1 MATKPT
7 SYDSLSVTACL
18 TYASSLQRWVNHEAY
33 FVCRAGSPLT
43 IITSISLISQEVI
56 EVVNNLVIRTAC
68 VALDMLEE
76 PTNKHKLF
84 VTGFTSE
91 CTAPCI
97 IDARSVTAIDIG
109 TEMSLDVFVILADA
123 SLKVD

>member
-1 MATKPT
+1 MIA
-7 SYDSLSVTACL
+7 YL
-18 TYASSLQRWVNHEAY
+18 TYASTLQWWVNHEAH

-43 IITSISLISQEVI
+43 IITPIFLIPQEVI

-84 VTGFTSE
+84 ATGFTSE

-97 IDARSVTAIDIG
+97 IDARSVTAIDIV
-109 TEMSLDVFVILADA
+109 TELSLDVIVILADA